1 MKYWH
6 LFPETVEAV
15 KEITETFDFL
25 WATAA
30 AIWNLRWHVRGFLEV
45 VPDATDTSLRARF
58 VEGSG
63 VQGPNIRRFCVSQ
76 TWEAQQAQL
85 AKILLLDLF
94 ALYEGWCSRIVGRLT
109 GVEDSPHVKGLQFPT
124 RPRKKKDGT
133 IKTDAAGTPV
143 LGGVGPSVSELTS
156 LKSSYLEKNILP
168 GLRAAKKYA
177 PLGLIQAD
185 KLLTTYRY
193 FKEARNCVVHNNSL
207 ASQDAVDTYQAA
219 AALTAADLGIKEVP
233 AMNSTVLGQPVL
245 LNLRGVVGLYDVVIR
260 LLTTLDAELAAAK
273 LAEDVLVAKWVKQ
286 HGKGVTFAGPGIRRV
301 RRVATCFKAI
311 KCPVPVSS
319 DDTVDFLKMKR
330 IAH

>member
-1 MKYWH
+1 
-6 LFPETVEAV
+6 
-15 KEITETFDFL
+15 
-25 WATAA
+25 
-30 AIWNLRWHVRGFLEV
+30 
-45 VPDATDTSLRARF
+45 
-58 VEGSG
+58 
-63 VQGPNIRRFCVSQ
+63 
-76 TWEAQQAQL
+76 
-85 AKILLLDLF
+85 
-94 ALYEGWCSRIVGRLT
+94 
-109 GVEDSPHVKGLQFPT
+109 
-124 RPRKKKDGT
+124 
-133 IKTDAAGTPV
+133 
-143 LGGVGPSVSELTS
+143 
-156 LKSSYLEKNILP
+156 
-168 GLRAAKKYA
+168 
-177 PLGLIQAD
+177 LIQAD

-311 KCPVPVSS
+311 NARCLSVRTTRSTS
-319 DDTVDFLKMKR
+319 
-330 IAH
+330 